1 MSHSDVN
8 TLVAHSSNH
17 APKRTGIASASW
29 PIDQLPGLVA
39 DDANRLLDREI
50 LTTLDLLKQGRTQD
64 KRNLLATDLQVPIRQ
79 LNKWVAL
86 ADLARI
92 PSVGCEYAGLLLH
105 AGIASP
111 SQLAQTSIGQL
122 HRQLLRLYVSTM
134 QRRDLCPSP
143 DYIGLWIQ
151 QSQNLR

>member
-1 MSHSDVN
+1 M
-8 TLVAHSSNH
+8 AHSSST
-17 APKRTGIASASW
+17 PSKKPSGIASASW
-29 PIDQLPGLVA
+29 AIDLLPGLA
-39 DDANRLLDREI
+39 TDDTTRLIDRQI
-50 LTTLDLLKQGRTQD
+50 HTTLDLLKLGRTQD
-64 KRNLLATDLQVPIRQ
+64 QRNLLATELQVPIRQ

-105 AGIASP
+105 AGISTP

-134 QRRDLCPSP
+134 QRRDLCPTT

-151 QSQNLR
+151 QARILR